1 MTDLYIHEKLR
12 KIIKERKN
20 QIQEHLLTG
29 PIDDLAVLKELRARL
44 AELAIIEQEINSLQQ
59 KVEYD

>member
-1 MTDLYIHEKLR
+1 MSDLYIHEKLR

-29 PIDDLAVLKELRARL
+29 PIDDLTVLKELRARL
-44 AELAIIEQEINSLQQ
+44 AELAIIEQEIDSLQQ